1 MKQPIY
7 DGTNEDE
14 CEYYDVVQGEIE
26 YKKMNELKEKLNK
39 LINGHVERITETGSS
54 TFSTCDYRGWDKD
67 IWVHRHSIIDRLV
80 STGYRVESAVNHG
93 VLDVTITANLEL

>member
-26 YKKMNELKEKLNK
+26 YKKMNKLKEKLKTNIK
-39 LINGHVERITETGSS
+39 YHVERVAETGSS
-54 TFSTCDYRGWDKD
+54 SFSTCDYNGWDKD
-67 IWVHRHSIIDRLV
+67 IWNHRHSIIDKLV

-93 VLDVTITANLEL
+93 VLDVTITANLDL